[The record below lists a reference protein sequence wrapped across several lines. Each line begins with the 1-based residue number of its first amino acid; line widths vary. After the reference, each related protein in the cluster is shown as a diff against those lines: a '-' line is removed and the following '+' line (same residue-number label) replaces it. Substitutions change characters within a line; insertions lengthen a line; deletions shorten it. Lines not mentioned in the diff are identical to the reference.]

1 MATTLNIGGKKVKVD
16 DSFNDLDAAGQ
27 KKVIRRIERDL
38 GVSSSKPAKQERGT
52 GLKDVARFGLGQGLA
67 LGFGDE
73 IEAGVTSL
81 FGDETYDEAVGRIR
95 ADMDDYR
102 RDNAGK
108 ALAMELGGGLLTGG
122 YCAGRAALAAGA
134 RGAIKAGAKAGAG
147 VGGVAGFGSGEGL
160 EGSLTG
166 AAIGAGA
173 GGALG
178 AALPAAGN
186 LVKGTV
192 NRVRSATDMIADK
205 GAQKASD
212 LKILQAMEAEGMS
225 PTQAYRKLAQAKRGG
240 VEDTMLVDVMNES
253 GRGLAQGANTVST
266 KARTI
271 AEEALDNRQMK
282 SGKQIADDLA
292 DNVVSGKTAE
302 EVFDGL
308 VQQNKTMSKPAYD
321 KAYMAEDGT
330 ERLVQSD
337 AVERY
342 LKSDDFVDA
351 FQRGKRLF
359 ERERLTDDS
368 LADVNFSNLF
378 VKNKDGNLVRS
389 DAIPTVR
396 QLDYIKRG
404 LDDKVGTAF
413 QSGIGGQEKKALTDI
428 IRNFR
433 DAIDDE
439 VPAYAQARKQFGD
452 RQSVF
457 DAVEKGRKIFS
468 TKEEFSVPSLRRAVK
483 DMNETEKD
491 AFRAGVAEAVKNK
504 GTKSD
509 DLKNNAKFLFGNE
522 DYRNLLKLTFDTNT
536 EAGAKAWQA
545 FSSRMEQRM
554 NQAVTR
560 ARTKPSAGSRT
571 PVMTEDGRDI
581 QRDAGLLMNLLSG
594 NISGVSSDLVT
605 RGGGLGKRI
614 GTNVSGDLFDTNL
627 ASQKETLRRLNQ
639 LRASEKARL
648 ERSGITASKL
658 GGGIGASTGL
668 LTN

>member
-38 GVSSSKPAKQERGT
+38 GVSSSNPAKQERGT

-122 YCAGRAALAAGA
+122 VGAGRAALAAGA

-192 NRVRSATDMIADK
+192 NRVRSATDMISDK

-225 PTQAYRKLAQAKRGG
+225 PTQAYRKLAQAKRDG

-253 GRGLAQGANTVST
+253 GVGLAQGANAVS
-266 KARTI
+266 
-271 AEEALDNRQMK
+271 
-282 SGKQIADDLA
+282 
-292 DNVVSGKTAE
+292 
-302 EVFDGL
+302 
-308 VQQNKTMSKPAYD
+308 
-321 KAYMAEDGT
+321 
-330 ERLVQSD
+330 
-337 AVERY
+337 
-342 LKSDDFVDA
+342 
-351 FQRGKRLF
+351 
-359 ERERLTDDS
+359 
-368 LADVNFSNLF
+368 
-378 VKNKDGNLVRS
+378 
-389 DAIPTVR
+389 
-396 QLDYIKRG
+396 
-404 LDDKVGTAF
+404 
-413 QSGIGGQEKKALTDI
+413 
-428 IRNFR
+428 
-433 DAIDDE
+433 
-439 VPAYAQARKQFGD
+439 
-452 RQSVF
+452 
-457 DAVEKGRKIFS
+457 
-468 TKEEFSVPSLRRAVK
+468 
-483 DMNETEKD
+483 
-491 AFRAGVAEAVKNK
+491 
-504 GTKSD
+504 
-509 DLKNNAKFLFGNE
+509 
-522 DYRNLLKLTFDTNT
+522 
-536 EAGAKAWQA
+536 
-545 FSSRMEQRM
+545 
-554 NQAVTR
+554 TR
-560 ARTKPSAGSRT
+560 ARTVSREALEARQAKGADIIAEDVSGVIGGGKTATEALDEIAERQFRTAKPAFEQAFRNEGAERMVPIDSVSDLMQIKAFQDAAKQGLSLGQVARQNGDITDEALAGLKSLAGAKSVDDLAGLNLTAETMHYVKMGLDDVMGMGKTGQNLSSAGKTLQGGLKKAQRQFIDKIDEATGGNYKPALDQFAGNARMSEAVEVGEAIFAPSMKVDVMRKTIAKMSASEKEAFRIGVAQAVANKGANRRDLANTAQELFDTPKKRELLEMAFPDAATFRAFEKRMKGRINQEKTRAATNPRSGSRT
-571 PVMTEDGRDI
+571 SPMTEDAGAI
-581 QRDAGLLMNLLSG
+581 NRDAELGMNLLTLNLPAVG
-594 NISGVSSDLVT
+594 RDLVT

-648 ERSGITASKL
+648 ERSGISASKL